1 MGKTVFF
8 NGKIHTPVGRASA
21 LLADG
26 QTITAVG
33 EDREVLARADG
44 AERIDLGGRLMLP
57 GFIDGHMHFLSYAL
71 SLEQANLTGSRSVD
85 EVRSRLKAFMD
96 DAKPAPG
103 EWITG
108 RGWNHELFDG
118 GRIFTS
124 RDLDDLTPQ
133 NPTVLTRACGHVA
146 VVNAAAMKVLGL
158 TGHSSFPGGVVELDD
173 QGRPTGVL
181 RETAVQWVRA
191 EKPAPGGEKLRRLV
205 RRAGKNAA
213 IAGLTSIHSDDLG
226 TVGWDFKTILDL
238 YSGLDKEGKMPL
250 RITEQLQLRDR
261 KALDS
266 FLAEG
271 WRTGDGSPAFHIG
284 PLKLFIDGSMG
295 GRTALLREEYS
306 DMPGVYGMAI
316 YEAEEL
322 DDLVMT
328 AHMAGMQIAIHAIG
342 DGALEMCLNALEK
355 ARERNLRK
363 ARHYIVHCQMG
374 DMDQY
379 HRMARLGVGAA
390 IQPPFVP
397 SDRLMA
403 LKRIGEKRARTG
415 YAWKTLL
422 DLGIFLSGG
431 SDCPVEPFDPL
442 WGIYAAVTRKDGE
455 GLPEGGWNPAQK
467 LTLEEAVDLY
477 TRGGAYASFEEHKKG
492 ALQAGKYA
500 DLVVLDRDVFAIS
513 EDEIKEA
520 RPVLTMMGGKFTH
533 REI

>member
-8 NGKIHTPVGRASA
+8 NGTIHTPAGRASA

-26 QTITAVG
+26 QTIAAVG
-33 EDREVLARADG
+33 EDREVLTLSEG
-44 AERIDLGGRLMLP
+44 AERVDLGGRLMLP

-71 SLEQANLTGSRSVD
+71 SLEQANLTGSRSVG
-85 EVRSRLKAFMD
+85 EVRSRLKAFID
-96 DAKPAPG
+96 EVKPSPD

-108 RGWNHELFDG
+108 RGWNNELFEG
-118 GRIFTS
+118 TQFFTTS
-124 RDLDDLTPQ
+124 DLDDLTPQ

-146 VVNAAAMKVLGL
+146 VVNTAAMKVLGL
-158 TGHSSFPGGVVELDD
+158 RGDTVFPGGVVELDD
-173 QGRPTGVL
+173 KGSPTGVL
-181 RETAVQWVRA
+181 RETAVQWVRSM
-191 EKPAPGGEKLRRLV
+191 KPVPEGEKLHKLV
-205 RRAGKNAA
+205 DLAGKNAA
-213 IAGLTSIHSDDLG
+213 AAGLTSIHSDDMG
-226 TVGWDFKTILDL
+226 AVGWDFKTVLDF
-238 YSGLDKEGKMPL
+238 YSGLEKEGKMPV
-250 RITEQLQLRDR
+250 RITAQLQLRDR
-261 KALDS
+261 KGLDS

-271 WRTGDGSPAFHIG
+271 WRTGDGTPAFHMG
-284 PLKLFIDGSMG
+284 PLKLFTDGSMG

-322 DDLVMT
+322 EDLVMT
-328 AHMAGMQIAIHAIG
+328 AHLAGMQIAIHGIG

-403 LKRIGEKRARTG
+403 LKRIGEKRSRTG

-442 WGIYAAVTRKDGE
+442 WGIYGAVTRKDRE
-455 GLPEGGWNPAQK
+455 GLPEGGWNSMQK
-467 LTLEEAVDLY
+467 LTVEEAVDLY
-477 TRGGAYASFEEHKKG
+477 TKGGAYASFEEHKKG
-492 ALQAGKYA
+492 ALQGGKYA
-500 DLVVLDRDVFAIS
+500 DLVVLDRDVFTIP
-513 EDEIKEA
+513 EDEIKDV
-520 RPVLTMMGGKFTH
+520 RPVLTMMGGKFTY